1 MREQDLVFDTVAR
14 YFALLSEPTRLRILH
29 AVCDGERSTREIV
42 AATGASPSSV
52 AHHLQLM
59 HERGALARRQH
70 GGRLVYRVAD
80 QALTAMCRNV
90 CQRVSEARGA
100 GAPGSV
106 TDDAAARAPSL
117 DSAGLPDAGRQR
129 SSDTPPALA
138 SHG

>member
-1 MREQDLVFDTVAR
+1 MREQDIVFDTVAR

-29 AVCDGERSTREIV
+29 AVCEGERSARDIV

-59 HERGALARRQH
+59 HERGALARRQDQ
-70 GGRLVYRVAD
+70 GRLVYRVAD

-100 GAPGSV
+100 DAPGAA
-106 TDDAAARAPSL
+106 TEAAAASATDPTRAV
-117 DSAGLPDAGRQR
+117 
-129 SSDTPPALA
+129 DTPPALA
-138 SHG
+138 RQG